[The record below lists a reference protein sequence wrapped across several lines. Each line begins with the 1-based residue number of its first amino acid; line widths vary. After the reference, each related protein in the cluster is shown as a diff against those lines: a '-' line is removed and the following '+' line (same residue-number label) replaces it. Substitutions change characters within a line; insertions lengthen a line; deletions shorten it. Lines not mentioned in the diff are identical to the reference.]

1 MIRERGRHAPAM
13 VRSTSVPGIVGLSLH
28 RPELEAA
35 GQAVQC
41 VDGECPQLGAGFM
54 EMPRSERSRIL
65 ALLGRTL
72 NHLYPLSGRCCTFIR
87 WLLTAALIHGMD
99 SHLHLFIGA
108 RLAAAG
114 CAGVAVTDA

>member
-1 MIRERGRHAPAM
+1 MA
-13 VRSTSVPGIVGLSLH
+13 GLSLH
-28 RPELEAA
+28 RPKLEAA
-35 GQAVQC
+35 IQTIQC
-41 VDGECPQLGAGFM
+41 VDGEGPQLGTGFM
-54 EMPRSERSRIL
+54 EMPCSERSRIL

-72 NHLYPLSGRCCTFIR
+72 NHLYPLSGRCCAFIR
-87 WLLTAALIHGMD
+87 WLLTAALIDGMD